1 MSRYQEAQKIYKE
14 AFGVDTEAALA
25 KLADTMVSIH
35 CRCPSLVKVFR

>member
-25 KLADTMVSIH
+25 KLADFNRDYGKIE
-35 CRCPSLVKVFR
+35 